1 MKHKVFFGIAVR
13 IIVLFSIG
21 MAFSFIPDNLRGFF
35 GDVYVER
42 QFNSFIEH
50 EWQWGVRHYWYFCMM
65 FFLFILSAV
74 NTALS
79 IARIINREYG
89 TKP

>member
-1 MKHKVFFGIAVR
+1 MKHIVFFGIAVR
-13 IIVLFSIG
+13 IVILFLFG
-21 MAFSFIPDNLRGFF
+21 MAFSFIPDKLHGFF

-42 QFNSFIEH
+42 DYGVLVVS
-50 EWQWGVRHYWYFCMM
+50 EWQWGVRHYWYFWMM
-65 FFLFILSAV
+65 FLLFVLSAV